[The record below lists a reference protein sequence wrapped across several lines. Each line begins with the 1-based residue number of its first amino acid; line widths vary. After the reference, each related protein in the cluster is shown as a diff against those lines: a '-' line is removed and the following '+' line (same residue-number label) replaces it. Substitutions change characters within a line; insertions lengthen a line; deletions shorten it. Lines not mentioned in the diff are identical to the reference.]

1 MSAVRAFQTTKV
13 QQNPLRLVVS
23 QARANSRISA
33 TVAIGSVVIVLLGL
47 LLNVMTAQGAY
58 EMASLKNQTKELN
71 TTAQVLE
78 EQVRSLGSNQNL
90 EQAAHDLGMISNSNP
105 VFLSIGSQKVF
116 GKPKAALVSSSLAGN
131 LVANSALSSKTN
143 VKELDAKA
151 KALAAAVA
159 AKDALKAAA
168 AKPNLTEVS
177 NVAAAKPV
185 VKKVSLP
192 SSGIPGS
199 PTH

>member
-1 MSAVRAFQTTKV
+1 MSAVRAFQPARV
-13 QQNPLRLVVS
+13 QQNPLSLVVS
-23 QARANSRISA
+23 KARVNSRISA
-33 TVAIGSVVIVLLGL
+33 TVTIGAVIIVLLGL

-58 EMASLKNQTKELN
+58 EMANLKNQTKELN
-71 TTAQVLE
+71 TTAQMLQ
-78 EQVRSLGSNQNL
+78 EQVGSLGSNQNL

-116 GKPKAALVSSSLAGN
+116 GKPKAAQVGSSLAGN
-131 LVANSALSSKTN
+131 LVANSALSAKTN
-143 VKELDAKA
+143 VKALDAKA
-151 KALAAAVA
+151 QALAAAVA

-168 AKPNLTEVS
+168 VKPAATEVS
-177 NVAAAKPV
+177 NVAAAKAV
-185 VKKVSLP
+185 TKKVSLP